1 MTTECTAKPA
11 MSLRQLTREKAFRRW
26 SNLSLGKEVLIAVAL
41 LAGIGL
47 VLSIGS
53 SALNLMALQ

>member
-1 MTTECTAKPA
+1 MTSKCAARPA
-11 MSLRQLTREKAFRRW
+11 LSPLQLAGERDFRRW
-26 SNLSLGKEVLIAVAL
+26 SNLSLAKEALIAVAL

-53 SALNLMALQ
+53 SALNLVGFQ

>member
-1 MTTECTAKPA
+1 MATECAARLAP
-11 MSLRQLTREKAFRRW
+11 SLQQLARERALRRW

-41 LAGIGL
+41 LAVIGL

-53 SALNLMALQ
+53 SALDLIALR

>member
-1 MTTECTAKPA
+1 MTTECAAKPA

>member
-1 MTTECTAKPA
+1 MTTESSAMPA
-11 MSLRQLTREKAFRRW
+11 CRWGGSLANKLGVDG
-26 SNLSLGKEVLIAVAL
+26 LSLAKEVLIAVAL

-53 SALNLMALQ
+53 SALDLVALQ

>member
-1 MTTECTAKPA
+1 MPA
-11 MSLRQLTREKAFRRW
+11 MSLRLLARKKALRRW
-26 SNLSLGKEVLIAVAL
+26 SNLSLAKEVLIAVAL

-53 SALNLMALQ
+53 SALDLVALQ